1 MTSRVLV
8 YAKATEDFQTTQWL
22 TQYLLMPIVAA
33 SKSMPTAQK
42 PVIKVVCALNSA
54 TLRYH
59 KGNEDYVNLPLA
71 HNPAFFDVSTLGS
84 IDELSTDSAKSSQFT
99 FQELGTEKA
108 LTQFLSDA
116 TNGTPL
122 NENDI
127 LILWGHGSASGALSV
142 PIPELEAIAGRGL
155 FSSRIATKAD
165 STTAFEQDNHLQPR
179 EIANALKSGNHKPG
193 LVLMNSCQGG
203 TIELAHALMGCAKY
217 LLASPTTVMP
227 LDWDLQTWLPP
238 VFNNS
243 PFDAKK
249 AGHAFVALSRTK
261 KQYPNTYV
269 ALIDLDQMPT
279 LKASVLAFVQ
289 ATLTLNAVERQAVL
303 DARSS
308 ASSFDI
314 KKTSVSTVDLKQF
327 VENVK
332 AVGLLRNE
340 CDAVLGAIGKLVIDS
355 DETKLPGVGGV
366 SVVFPRSSLQP
377 IGGAGF
383 LYIPPTLADRVFST
397 FVYET
402 DWHPMLKHLS
412 NKGLPVNRR

>member
-8 YAKATEDFQTTQWL
+8 YAKATEDFQTTHWL

-33 SKSMPTAQK
+33 SNSMQTAQK
-42 PVIKVVCALNSA
+42 PVIKVVCALESA

-59 KGNEDYVNLPLA
+59 KGNEVYVNRQLD
-71 HNPAFFDVSTLGS
+71 HNPAFFDVSALGS
-84 IDELSTDSAKSSQFT
+84 IDELYTVPAKSSQFP

-179 EIANALKSGNHKPG
+179 EIANALTSGKHKPG

-203 TIELAHALMGCAKY
+203 TIELAHALTGCAKY

-227 LDWDLQTWLPP
+227 LDWDLQTWLPS
-238 VFNNS
+238 VFNGVRFNAEVAGRGFVGIS
-243 PFDAKK
+243 KK
-249 AGHAFVALSRTK
+249 KTD
-261 KQYPNTYV
+261 YPDTYV

-279 LKASVLAFVQ
+279 LMSAVMAFV
-289 ATLTLNAVERQAVL
+289 NAALSLSDADKQAVL
-303 DARSS
+303 AARSLGL
-308 ASSFDI
+308 SFDI
-314 KKTSVSTVDLKQF
+314 NK
-327 VENVK
+327 
-332 AVGLLRNE
+332 RNKFSSK
-340 CDAVLGAIGKLVIDS
+340 IKS
-355 DETKLPGVGGV
+355 
-366 SVVFPRSSLQP
+366 SYRSSGNSHNRNYKHRISKKNPLFNCLCMRLLN
-377 IGGAGF
+377 AR
-383 LYIPPTLADRVFST
+383 Y
-397 FVYET
+397 
-402 DWHPMLKHLS
+402 LKSLS
-412 NKGLPVNRR
+412 N